1 MRRLPGIQEKKQEI
15 LPAGYLF
22 DNQALK
28 RLIAPLII
36 EQILAVTVGMDR
48 YDDGLQRGG
57 SGDFGSVAGGYDQ
70 YAFNQC
76 ICGGRHRRSGCGFP
90 VSWAE
95 KQEAGM

>member
-1 MRRLPGIQEKKQEI
+1 MRRLPGIREKKQEI

-22 DNQALK
+22 DNRALK
-28 RLIAPLII
+28 RH
-36 EQILAVTVGMDR
+36 GRNGRD
-48 YDDGLQRGG
+48 DDGLQRGG

-70 YAFNQC
+70 YAFDQC

>member
-36 EQILAVTVGMDR
+36 EQILAVKMCIRDR
-48 YDDGLQRGG
+48 YCLMGNGK
-57 SGDFGSVAGGYDQ
+57 
-70 YAFNQC
+70 
-76 ICGGRHRRSGCGFP
+76 RRVINAIYGFTL
-90 VSWAE
+90 
-95 KQEAGM
+95 

>member
-1 MRRLPGIQEKKQEI
+1 MRRLPGIREKKQEI

-22 DNQALK
+22 DNRALK

-36 EQILAVTVGMDR
+36 EQILAVTVGMVDTMMVSSV
-48 YDDGLQRGG
+48 GEAAT
-57 SGDFGSVAGGYDQ
+57 SGVSLVDMI
-70 YAFNQC
+70 NTLL
-76 ICGGRHRRSGCGFP
+76 IGRHRRSGCGFP